1 MKKSIYMLNLLLSFF
16 TLASSVWKAEYY
28 VILLAAPKIWMLLLL
43 VFFFPFVKSSFS
55 NRNNE
60 WLNWIYK

>member
-43 VFFFPFVKSSFS
+43 VFFFPSLSLLSVIETMSD
-55 NRNNE
+55 
-60 WLNWIYK
+60 